1 MPNLTGKTLSL
12 VIEDEGIALN
22 LMPCVLPV
30 LGLKLSTIL
39 QVQQRDRRSVRFQFL
54 ASSVGIVVSFMA
66 LALLMTILR
75 LSNQAIGWGIQFQ
88 NPWLITLLVIF
99 TLLFSANLFG
109 LFYFRLMANFNTRL
123 G

>member
-1 MPNLTGKTLSL
+1 
-12 VIEDEGIALN
+12 
-22 LMPCVLPV
+22 MPCVLPV

-109 LFYFRLMANFNTRL
+109 LFYFRLTANFNTRL